1 MFQICCISRS
11 LKLTQMYAID
21 TNPAFLSA
29 TMSCTIEELSGEL
42 SSSGCTVMRDGDQRI
57 VFPEPAKKVK
67 GDEGRVVE
75 NWKNTRHRSTAVA
88 ACDRLQWE
96 NGFPKQKSKRIGQTP

>member
-1 MFQICCISRS
+1 MRIGQSGKLDEKGEGDVSDMLHIRS

-21 TNPAFLSA
+21 ANPAFLSA

-57 VFPEPAKKVK
+57 VFPEP
-67 GDEGRVVE
+67 G
-75 NWKNTRHRSTAVA
+75 HRSTAVA

-96 NGFPKQKSKRIGQTP
+96 NGFQTEVKEDWSNALNLS